1 MSFDLKV
8 SVQQRAEQSPQ
19 QKKLNRLIDKI
30 EQQKISLATWQNVQD
45 EIQQHT
51 RQKLLP
57 IYRELHDVLFEQLDQ
72 LWHVLHKHEF
82 SKADM
87 QQLDES
93 IAQRAQMLKHSKML
107 SNEQQQQVEQIHTFY
122 QQHAQQSL
130 KKNKKVQQLKVDQP
144 ENDEQTAAFEDDF
157 EQYAAEQQQA
167 REQAKQQRQQQKRE
181 QAEQMAAQSLKTV
194 YLKIAAMIHPDRE
207 QDESKKVEKTEL
219 FQQASQAYE
228 HQDLF
233 YLLKMQLQLEQ
244 NKGVGSKALS
254 AEQVKFYKLALD
266 AQSQQLESQIDVILD
281 SFQLAKKVKA
291 EHLHI
296 SDVYKA
302 IDADCA
308 ELKQQL
314 KWEKERLKHMKKV
327 SGGRDV
333 VGAWGFIATSLC
345 TAVLLRGLE

>member
-8 SVQQRAEQSPQ
+8 SLKPRAEPSAQ
-19 QKKLNRLIDKI
+19 QKKLNRLIDQI
-30 EQQKISLATWQNVQD
+30 EQQKISLATWQNAQA

-51 RQKLLP
+51 RQKLMP
-57 IYRELHDVLFEQLDQ
+57 VYGELHDILFQQLDQ
-72 LWHVLHKHEF
+72 LWNLLQQHEF

-87 QQLDES
+87 QQLDEK
-93 IAQRAQMLKHSKML
+93 IAQLAQLLKRSKML
-107 SNEQQQQVEQIHTFY
+107 KDEQLKLVRQIDTFY
-122 QQHAQQSL
+122 QQHAQQL
-130 KKNKKVQQLKVDQP
+130 AKKNKKVQSAKFEQD
-144 ENDEQTAAFEDDF
+144 ENSEQSSASEQDDF

-167 REQAKQQRQQQKRE
+167 RGQAKLLRQQQKRE

-207 QDESKKVEKTEL
+207 QDESKKEEKTEL

-228 HQDLF
+228 QQDLF
-233 YLLKMQLQLEQ
+233 YLLKLQLQLEQ
-244 NKGVGSKALS
+244 NKGVGAKELS

-266 AQSQQLESQIDVILD
+266 AQSQQLESQIDEILD
-281 SFQLAKKVKA
+281 SFQLGKKVKA
-291 EHLHI
+291 EHVHI

-314 KWEKERLKHMKKV
+314 KWEKERLKHMNKV
-327 SGGRDV
+327 SGV
-333 VGAWGFIATSLC
+333 EM
-345 TAVLLRGLE
+345 LLAHGKF

>member
-8 SVQQRAEQSPQ
+8 SIQQRAEQSPQ

-30 EQQKISLATWQNVQD
+30 EQQKISLTTWQNAQA

-57 IYRELHDVLFEQLDQ
+57 VYSELHEVLFEQLDQ
-72 LWHVLHKHEF
+72 LWQVLHNHEF

-107 SNEQQQQVEQIHTFY
+107 SNEQQQQVEQIIRFY
-122 QQHAQQSL
+122 QQHAQQSA
-130 KKNKKVQQLKVDQP
+130 KKTKKVQQLKVDLP
-144 ENDEQTAAFEDDF
+144 ESDEQAAAFEDDF
-157 EQYAAEQQQA
+157 EQYAAEQQHA
-167 REQAKQQRQQQKRE
+167 REQAKQHRQQQKRE

-207 QDESKKVEKTEL
+207 QDESKKAEKTEL

-228 HQDLF
+228 QQDLF
-233 YLLKMQLQLEQ
+233 YLLKLQLQLEQ
-244 NKGVGSKALS
+244 NKGIGVKELS
-254 AEQVKFYKLALD
+254 VEQVKFYQLALD
-266 AQSQQLESQIDVILD
+266 AQSQQLESQIAEILE
-281 SFQLAKKVKA
+281 SFQLAKTVKA
-291 EHLHI
+291 EHVHI

-302 IDADCA
+302 IDSDCA

-314 KWEKERLKHMKKV
+314 KWEKERLKHMNKV
-327 SGGRDV
+327 SGV
-333 VGAWGFIATSLC
+333 EM
-345 TAVLLRGLE
+345 LLGQGIL

>member
-1 MSFDLKV
+1 MSMSFDIKV
-8 SVQQRAEQSPQ
+8 SLQPRAEPSAQ

-30 EQQKISLATWQNVQD
+30 EQQKISLSMWQNAQD

-57 IYRELHDVLFEQLDQ
+57 IYSELHAVLFQQLQQ
-72 LWHVLHKHEF
+72 LWDMLHSHEF

-93 IAQRAQMLKHSKML
+93 IAQLAQMLKRSKML
-107 SNEQQQQVEQIHTFY
+107 KDEQLTLVKQIDTFY
-122 QQHAQQSL
+122 QQHGHQSS
-130 KKNKKVQQLKVDQP
+130 KKNKKVQPAKFE
-144 ENDEQTAAFEDDF
+144 ENESYEQTTELEEDDF

-167 REQAKQQRQQQKRE
+167 REQAKQFRQQQKRE

-207 QDESKKVEKTEL
+207 RDETKKEKKTEL

-228 HQDLF
+228 QQDLF

-244 NKGVGSKALS
+244 NKGVGSKELS

-266 AQSQQLESQIDVILD
+266 AQSQQLESQIDEILD

-291 EHLHI
+291 EYVHI

-308 ELKQQL
+308 ELKQKL

-327 SGGRDV
+327 SGVEMLLEHG
-333 VGAWGFIATSLC
+333 
-345 TAVLLRGLE
+345 VL

>member
-8 SVQQRAEQSPQ
+8 SLQKRAEPSAQH
-19 QKKLNRLIDKI
+19 KKLNRLIDQI
-30 EQQKISLATWQNVQD
+30 EQQKISLATWQNAQA

-51 RQKLLP
+51 RQKLMP
-57 IYRELHDVLFEQLDQ
+57 VYSELHEILFQQLDQ
-72 LWHVLHKHEF
+72 LWNMLHIHEF
-82 SKADM
+82 SKANL
-87 QQLDES
+87 QQLDEK
-93 IAQRAQMLKHSKML
+93 IAQLAHMLKRSKIL
-107 SNEQQQQVEQIHTFY
+107 TDEQLKLVKQIDTFY

-130 KKNKKVQQLKVDQP
+130 RKNKKVQSVKFESD
-144 ENDEQTAAFEDDF
+144 ENFEQDVELEQNDF
-157 EQYAAEQQQA
+157 EQYVDEQQQA
-167 REQAKQQRQQQKRE
+167 REQAKQFRQQQKRE

-207 QDESKKVEKTEL
+207 QDETKKEEKTQL

-228 HQDLF
+228 QQDLF
-233 YLLKMQLQLEQ
+233 YLLKLQLQLEQ
-244 NKGVGSKALS
+244 NKGVGTKELS

-266 AQSQQLESQIDVILD
+266 AQSQQLESQIEEILD

-291 EHLHI
+291 DHVHI

-314 KWEKERLKHMKKV
+314 KWEKERFKHMKKV
-327 SGGRDV
+327 SGVEMLLGH
-333 VGAWGFIATSLC
+333 G
-345 TAVLLRGLE
+345 VL

>member
-8 SVQQRAEQSPQ
+8 SIQQRAEQSPQ

-30 EQQKISLATWQNVQD
+30 EQQKISLATWQNAQA

-57 IYRELHDVLFEQLDQ
+57 VYSELHAVLFQQLDQ
-72 LWHVLHKHEF
+72 LWQVLHNHEF

-93 IAQRAQMLKHSKML
+93 IAQRAQMLKHSQML

-122 QQHAQQSL
+122 QQHAQQSA
-130 KKNKKVQQLKVDQP
+130 KKTKKVQQLKVDQP
-144 ENDEQTAAFEDDF
+144 ESDEQSAAFEDDF
-157 EQYAAEQQQA
+157 EHYATEQQQA
-167 REQAKQQRQQQKRE
+167 REQAKQHRQQQKRE
-181 QAEQMAAQSLKTV
+181 QAEQMAAQSLKIV

-207 QDESKKVEKTEL
+207 QDESKKAEKTEL

-228 HQDLF
+228 QQDLF

-244 NKGVGSKALS
+244 NKAVGAKELS
-254 AEQVKFYKLALD
+254 AEQVRFYKLALD
-266 AQSQQLESQIDVILD
+266 AQSQQLESQISEILD
-281 SFQLAKKVKA
+281 SFQLAKKVKV

-327 SGGRDV
+327 SGVEMLLGH
-333 VGAWGFIATSLC
+333 G
-345 TAVLLRGLE
+345 VL

>member
-30 EQQKISLATWQNVQD
+30 EQQKNSLATWQNAQA

-57 IYRELHDVLFEQLDQ
+57 VYNELHAVLFQQLQQ
-72 LWHVLHKHEF
+72 LWDILHSHEF

-93 IAQRAQMLKHSKML
+93 IAQRARMLKHSKML
-107 SNEQQQQVEQIHTFY
+107 SNEQLKLVDQIYTFY
-122 QQHAQQSL
+122 QQHTQQSA
-130 KKNKKVQQLKVDQP
+130 KKIKKIQPVKVGQA
-144 ENDEQTAAFEDDF
+144 ESDEQTALYEDDF

-207 QDESKKVEKTEL
+207 QDESKKEEKTEL

-228 HQDLF
+228 QQDLF

-244 NKGVGSKALS
+244 NKGVGAKELS

-266 AQSQQLESQIDVILD
+266 AQSQQLESQIDEILD
-281 SFQLAKKVKA
+281 SFQLVKKVKA
-291 EHLHI
+291 EHVHI
-296 SDVYKA
+296 GDVYKA

-327 SGGRDV
+327 SGV
-333 VGAWGFIATSLC
+333 EMLLVHGAL
-345 TAVLLRGLE
+345 

>member
-30 EQQKISLATWQNVQD
+30 EQQKISLATWQNAQA

-57 IYRELHDVLFEQLDQ
+57 IYSELHAVLFLQLQQ
-72 LWHVLHKHEF
+72 LWDILHSHEF

-87 QQLDES
+87 QQLDDS
-93 IAQRAQMLKHSKML
+93 IAQRARMLKHSKML
-107 SNEQQQQVEQIHTFY
+107 SNQQLQLVDEIYTFY
-122 QQHAQQSL
+122 QQHAPQSA
-130 KKNKKVQQLKVDQP
+130 KKIKKTQHISTDQP
-144 ENDEQTAAFEDDF
+144 ERDAQTASFEDDF
-157 EQYAAEQQQA
+157 EQHAAEQLQA

-207 QDESKKVEKTEL
+207 QDESKKAEKTEL
-219 FQQASQAYE
+219 FQKASQAYE
-228 HQDLF
+228 QQDLF
-233 YLLKMQLQLEQ
+233 YLLKLQLQLEQ
-244 NKGVGSKALS
+244 NKGVGAKELS
-254 AEQVKFYKLALD
+254 VEQVKFYKMALD
-266 AQSQQLESQIDVILD
+266 AQSQQLESQISEILD
-281 SFQLAKKVKA
+281 SFHLAKKVKT

-296 SDVYKA
+296 SDMYKA

-327 SGGRDV
+327 SGVEMLLGQ
-333 VGAWGFIATSLC
+333 G
-345 TAVLLRGLE
+345 VL

>member
-8 SVQQRAEQSPQ
+8 SLQQRAEPSAQ

-30 EQQKISLATWQNVQD
+30 EQQKISLATWQNAQA

-57 IYRELHDVLFEQLDQ
+57 VYSELHEILFQQLEQL
-72 LWHVLHKHEF
+72 WNMLHSHEF
-82 SKADM
+82 SKANL
-87 QQLDES
+87 QQLDEK
-93 IAQRAQMLKHSKML
+93 IAQLAQFLKRSKML
-107 SNEQQQQVEQIHTFY
+107 KDEQLKLVKQIDIFY

-130 KKNKKVQQLKVDQP
+130 KKNKKVQSAKF
-144 ENDEQTAAFEDDF
+144 EQHQSYEQIAELEEDDF
-157 EQYAAEQQQA
+157 EQYAVEQQQA
-167 REQAKQQRQQQKRE
+167 REQAKQLRQQQKRE

-207 QDESKKVEKTEL
+207 RDETKKEEKTEL

-228 HQDLF
+228 QQDLF
-233 YLLKMQLQLEQ
+233 YLLKLQLQLEQ
-244 NKGVGSKALS
+244 NKAVGAKELS

-266 AQSQQLESQIDVILD
+266 AQSQQLESQISEILD
-281 SFQLAKKVKA
+281 SFQLVKKVKI
-291 EHLHI
+291 EHVHI
-296 SDVYKA
+296 GDVYKA
-302 IDADCA
+302 IDADCV

-327 SGGRDV
+327 SGV
-333 VGAWGFIATSLC
+333 EMLLEHGAL
-345 TAVLLRGLE
+345 

>member
-8 SVQQRAEQSPQ
+8 SLQPRAEPSAQ
-19 QKKLNRLIDKI
+19 QKKLNRLIDQI
-30 EQQKISLATWQNVQD
+30 EQQKISLSMWQNAQA

-57 IYRELHDVLFEQLDQ
+57 VYSELHAVLFQQLDQ
-72 LWHVLHKHEF
+72 LWQVLHNHEF

-87 QQLDES
+87 QQLDER
-93 IAQRAQMLKHSKML
+93 IAQLAHMLKRSKML
-107 SNEQQQQVEQIHTFY
+107 KDEQLKLVKQIDTFY
-122 QQHAQQSL
+122 QQHAQQSV
-130 KKNKKVQQLKVDQP
+130 KKNKKLQSVKFELNENFDQNI
-144 ENDEQTAAFEDDF
+144 ELEEDDF

-167 REQAKQQRQQQKRE
+167 REQAKQLRQQQKRE
-181 QAEQMAAQSLKTV
+181 QAEQMAAQSLKTM

-207 QDESKKVEKTEL
+207 RDETKKEEKTEL

-228 HQDLF
+228 RQDLF
-233 YLLKMQLQLEQ
+233 YLLKLQLQLEQ
-244 NKGVGSKALS
+244 NNGVGVKELS

-266 AQSQQLESQIDVILD
+266 AQNQQLESQIDEILD

-291 EHLHI
+291 EHVHI
-296 SDVYKA
+296 GDVYKA

-308 ELKQQL
+308 ELKKQL

-327 SGGRDV
+327 SGVEMLLGH
-333 VGAWGFIATSLC
+333 GAL
-345 TAVLLRGLE
+345 

>member
-8 SVQQRAEQSPQ
+8 SLQQRAEPSAQ

-30 EQQKISLATWQNVQD
+30 KQQKISLSMWQNAQA

-57 IYRELHDVLFEQLDQ
+57 VYSELHEILFQQLEQL
-72 LWHVLHKHEF
+72 WNMLHSHEF
-82 SKADM
+82 SKANL
-87 QQLDES
+87 QQLDEK
-93 IAQRAQMLKHSKML
+93 IAQLVHMLKRSKML
-107 SNEQQQQVEQIHTFY
+107 GEEQLKLVKQIDIFY
-122 QQHAQQSL
+122 QQHAQQSA
-130 KKNKKVQQLKVDQP
+130 KKTKKVQQLKVDLP
-144 ENDEQTAAFEDDF
+144 ESDEQTASFEDDF

-181 QAEQMAAQSLKTV
+181 EVEQVAAQSLKTV

-228 HQDLF
+228 QQDLF

-244 NKGVGSKALS
+244 NKAVTPKELTP
-254 AEQVKFYKLALD
+254 EQVKFYQLALD
-266 AQSQQLESQIDVILD
+266 AQSQQLESQISEILD
-281 SFQLAKKVKA
+281 SFHLAKKVKA
-291 EHLHI
+291 EHVHI

-327 SGGRDV
+327 SGVEMLLEHG
-333 VGAWGFIATSLC
+333 
-345 TAVLLRGLE
+345 VL

>member
-8 SVQQRAEQSPQ
+8 SIQQKAEQSPQ

-30 EQQKISLATWQNVQD
+30 EQQKISLATWQNAQA

-51 RQKLLP
+51 RQKLMP
-57 IYRELHDVLFEQLDQ
+57 VYSELHEVLFQQLDH
-72 LWHVLHKHEF
+72 LWQVLHNHEF

-107 SNEQQQQVEQIHTFY
+107 SNEQLQQVEHINRFY
-122 QQHAQQSL
+122 QQHAQQSV
-130 KKNKKVQQLKVDQP
+130 KKPKTVQQHRVDLP
-144 ENDEQTAAFEDDF
+144 ENDEQTALFEDDF

-167 REQAKQQRQQQKRE
+167 REQAKQLRQQQKRE

-207 QDESKKVEKTEL
+207 QDESKKAEKTEL

-228 HQDLF
+228 QQDLF
-233 YLLKMQLQLEQ
+233 YLLKLQLQLEQ
-244 NKGVGSKALS
+244 NKGVGAKELS
-254 AEQVKFYKLALD
+254 AEQVKYYKLALD
-266 AQSQQLESQIDVILD
+266 AQSQQLESQISEILD
-281 SFQLAKKVKA
+281 SFHLAKKVKA
-291 EHLHI
+291 EHVHI

-327 SGGRDV
+327 SGVEMLLEHG
-333 VGAWGFIATSLC
+333 
-345 TAVLLRGLE
+345 VL

>member
-8 SVQQRAEQSPQ
+8 SLKPRAVPSAQ
-19 QKKLNRLIDKI
+19 QKKLNRLIDQI
-30 EQQKISLATWQNVQD
+30 EQQKISLAMWQNAQA

-51 RQKLLP
+51 RQKLMP
-57 IYRELHDVLFEQLDQ
+57 VYSELHDILFQQLDQ
-72 LWHVLHKHEF
+72 LWMLLQQYEF
-82 SKADM
+82 SKTNM
-87 QQLDES
+87 QQLDEK
-93 IAQRAQMLKHSKML
+93 IAQLAQILKRSKMMKDEHL
-107 SNEQQQQVEQIHTFY
+107 KLVRQIDTFY
-122 QQHAQQSL
+122 QQHAQQSA
-130 KKNKKVQQLKVDQP
+130 KKTKKVQSAKLEQHQSYEQSTAP
-144 ENDEQTAAFEDDF
+144 EEEDDF

-167 REQAKQQRQQQKRE
+167 REQAKQLRQQQKRE

-207 QDESKKVEKTEL
+207 QDESKKEEKTEL

-228 HQDLF
+228 QQDLF
-233 YLLKMQLQLEQ
+233 YLLKLQLQLEQ
-244 NKGVGSKALS
+244 NKGVGAKELS

-266 AQSQQLESQIDVILD
+266 AQSQQLESQIEEILD
-281 SFQLAKKVKA
+281 SFQLGKKVKA
-291 EHLHI
+291 EHVYI

-327 SGGRDV
+327 SGVEMLLGH
-333 VGAWGFIATSLC
+333 G
-345 TAVLLRGLE
+345 VL

>member
-8 SVQQRAEQSPQ
+8 SLKQRAEPSAQ
-19 QKKLNRLIDKI
+19 QKKLNRLIDQI
-30 EQQKISLATWQNVQD
+30 EQQKISLATWQNAQA

-51 RQKLLP
+51 WQKLMP
-57 IYRELHDVLFEQLDQ
+57 VYSELHEILFQQMNQ
-72 LWHVLHKHEF
+72 LWTLLQQHEF

-87 QQLDES
+87 LQLDEK
-93 IAQRAQMLKHSKML
+93 IAQLAQYLKRSKML
-107 SNEQQQQVEQIHTFY
+107 KDEQLTLVKQIDTFY
-122 QQHAQQSL
+122 QQHAQQSA
-130 KKNKKVQQLKVDQP
+130 KKNKKVHPIRFEQD
-144 ENDEQTAAFEDDF
+144 ENSEQSEALEQDDF

-167 REQAKQQRQQQKRE
+167 REQAKQLRQQQKRE

-207 QDESKKVEKTEL
+207 QDETKKEEKTEL

-228 HQDLF
+228 QQDLF
-233 YLLKMQLQLEQ
+233 YLLKLQLQLEQ
-244 NKGVGSKALS
+244 NKGIGAKELS

-266 AQSQQLESQIDVILD
+266 AQSQQLESQIEEILD

-296 SDVYKA
+296 SDIYKV

-327 SGGRDV
+327 SGVEMLLGH
-333 VGAWGFIATSLC
+333 G
-345 TAVLLRGLE
+345 VL

>member
-8 SVQQRAEQSPQ
+8 SLQQRSEPSAQ

-30 EQQKISLATWQNVQD
+30 EQQKVSLSTWQNAQA
-45 EIQQHT
+45 EIQQHI
-51 RQKLLP
+51 RQKLMPVYSDLH
-57 IYRELHDVLFEQLDQ
+57 ELLFQQLEQL
-72 LWHVLHKHEF
+72 WNMLHSHEF

-87 QQLDES
+87 QQLDEK
-93 IAQRAQMLKHSKML
+93 IAQLAQMLKRSKIL
-107 SNEQQQQVEQIHTFY
+107 SAEQLELVRQIDTFY
-122 QQHAQQSL
+122 QQHAQESV
-130 KKNKKVQQLKVDQP
+130 KKNKKAQLI
-144 ENDEQTAAFEDDF
+144 EFEYEESAELGEDF

-207 QDESKKVEKTEL
+207 QDETKKQEKTEL

-228 HQDLF
+228 KQDLF
-233 YLLKMQLQLEQ
+233 YLLKLQLQLEQ
-244 NKGVGSKALS
+244 NKGVGAKELS
-254 AEQVKFYKLALD
+254 AEQLRFYKLTLD
-266 AQSQQLESQIDVILD
+266 AQSQQLESQIAEILD
-281 SFQLAKKVKA
+281 SFQLAKNVKA
-291 EHLHI
+291 EHVHI

-327 SGGRDV
+327 SGV
-333 VGAWGFIATSLC
+333 EM
-345 TAVLLRGLE
+345 LLGHTL

>member
-8 SVQQRAEQSPQ
+8 SIQKRAEQSPQ

-30 EQQKISLATWQNVQD
+30 EQQKISLTTWQNAQA

-57 IYRELHDVLFEQLDQ
+57 VYNELHAVLFQQLDQ
-72 LWHVLHKHEF
+72 LWNLLHSHEF

-93 IAQRAQMLKHSKML
+93 IAQRAQMLKHSQML
-107 SNEQQQQVEQIHTFY
+107 SNEQQKQVEQIHIFY
-122 QQHAQQSL
+122 QQHAQQSA
-130 KKNKKVQQLKVDQP
+130 KKTKKVQQLKVDLS
-144 ENDEQTAAFEDDF
+144 ESDEQTALFEDDF
-157 EQYAAEQQQA
+157 EHYAAEQQQA
-167 REQAKQQRQQQKRE
+167 REQAKQLRQQQKRE
-181 QAEQMAAQSLKTV
+181 QAGQMAAQSLKTV

-207 QDESKKVEKTEL
+207 RDETKKEEKTEL

-228 HQDLF
+228 QQDLF
-233 YLLKMQLQLEQ
+233 YLLKLQLQLEQ
-244 NKGVGSKALS
+244 NNGVGVKELS

-266 AQSQQLESQIDVILD
+266 AQSQQLESQIEEILG

-302 IDADCA
+302 IDADCT

-327 SGGRDV
+327 SGVEMLLGH
-333 VGAWGFIATSLC
+333 G
-345 TAVLLRGLE
+345 VL

>member
-8 SVQQRAEQSPQ
+8 SLQQRAEPSAQ

-30 EQQKISLATWQNVQD
+30 EQQKISLATWQNAQAG
-45 EIQQHT
+45 IQQHI

-57 IYRELHDVLFEQLDQ
+57 VYSELHEILFQQLEQL
-72 LWHVLHKHEF
+72 WNMLHSHEF
-82 SKADM
+82 SKANL
-87 QQLDES
+87 QQLDEK
-93 IAQRAQMLKHSKML
+93 IAQLAHMLKRSKML
-107 SNEQQQQVEQIHTFY
+107 NDEQLKLVKQIDTFY
-122 QQHAQQSL
+122 QQHAQQSV
-130 KKNKKVQQLKVDQP
+130 KKNKKVQSAKF
-144 ENDEQTAAFEDDF
+144 EQHQSYEQIAELEQDDF
-157 EQYAAEQQQA
+157 EQYVVEQQQA
-167 REQAKQQRQQQKRE
+167 REQAKQLRQQQKRE

-207 QDESKKVEKTEL
+207 QDETKKEKKTEL

-228 HQDLF
+228 QQDLF
-233 YLLKMQLQLEQ
+233 YLLKLQLQLEQ
-244 NKGVGSKALS
+244 NKAVGAKELS
-254 AEQVKFYKLALD
+254 AEQVRFYKLALD
-266 AQSQQLESQIDVILD
+266 AQSQQLESQIEEILD

-302 IDADCA
+302 IDADCT

-327 SGGRDV
+327 SGVELLLGY
-333 VGAWGFIATSLC
+333 GAL
-345 TAVLLRGLE
+345 

>member
-30 EQQKISLATWQNVQD
+30 EQQKISLATWQNAQA

-57 IYRELHDVLFEQLDQ
+57 VYSELHEVLFQQLDQ
-72 LWHVLHKHEF
+72 LWNLLHSHEF

-107 SNEQQQQVEQIHTFY
+107 SNEQRQQVEQIHCFY
-122 QQHAQQSL
+122 QQHAQQSV
-130 KKNKKVQQLKVDQP
+130 KKTKKVQQLKVDQP
-144 ENDEQTAAFEDDF
+144 ETDEQTESFEDDF

-167 REQAKQQRQQQKRE
+167 REQAKQHRQQQKRE

-207 QDESKKVEKTEL
+207 QDESKKAEKTEL

-228 HQDLF
+228 QQDLF
-233 YLLKMQLQLEQ
+233 YLLKLQLQLEQ
-244 NKGVGSKALS
+244 NKGVGAKELS
-254 AEQVKFYKLALD
+254 AEQVKFYKLTLD
-266 AQSQQLESQIDVILD
+266 AQSQQLESQIEEILD
-281 SFQLAKKVKA
+281 SFQLAKKVKV
-291 EHLHI
+291 EHVHM

-314 KWEKERLKHMKKV
+314 KWEQERLKHMKNV
-327 SGGRDV
+327 SGVEMLLG
-333 VGAWGFIATSLC
+333 SE
-345 TAVLLRGLE
+345 VL

>member
-8 SVQQRAEQSPQ
+8 SIQQKAEQSPQ

-30 EQQKISLATWQNVQD
+30 EQQKISLATWQNAQA
-45 EIQQHT
+45 EIHQHT

-57 IYRELHDVLFEQLDQ
+57 VYNELHAVLFQQLDQ
-72 LWHVLHKHEF
+72 LWQVLHNHEF

-93 IAQRAQMLKHSKML
+93 IAQRAQILKHSKML

-122 QQHAQQSL
+122 QQHAQQSA
-130 KKNKKVQQLKVDQP
+130 KKTQKVQQLKVDLP
-144 ENDEQTAAFEDDF
+144 KGDEQSALFEDDF

-207 QDESKKVEKTEL
+207 PDESKKAEKTEL

-228 HQDLF
+228 QQDLF
-233 YLLKMQLQLEQ
+233 YLLKLQLQLEQ
-244 NKGVGSKALS
+244 NKGVGSKELS
-254 AEQVKFYKLALD
+254 AEQLKFYKLAVD
-266 AQSQQLESQIDVILD
+266 SQSQQLESQISEILD

-291 EHLHI
+291 EHVHI

-302 IDADCA
+302 IDVDCA

-314 KWEKERLKHMKKV
+314 KWERERLKHMKKV
-327 SGGRDV
+327 SGVEMLLGH
-333 VGAWGFIATSLC
+333 G
-345 TAVLLRGLE
+345 VL

>member
-8 SVQQRAEQSPQ
+8 SLQQRAEQSPQ

-30 EQQKISLATWQNVQD
+30 EQQKVSLATWQNAQA

-57 IYRELHDVLFEQLDQ
+57 VYSELHEILFQQLDQ
-72 LWHVLHKHEF
+72 LWNLLHSHEF
-82 SKADM
+82 SKVDM
-87 QQLDES
+87 QQLDEK
-93 IAQRAQMLKHSKML
+93 ITQLAQMLKRSKML
-107 SNEQQQQVEQIHTFY
+107 KEERLELVKQIDTFY
-122 QQHAQQSL
+122 QQHAQQSV
-130 KKNKKVQQLKVDQP
+130 KQNKKVQSVQFELNENFDQNI
-144 ENDEQTAAFEDDF
+144 ELEQDDF

-167 REQAKQQRQQQKRE
+167 REQAKQLRQQQKRE

-207 QDESKKVEKTEL
+207 QDESKKEEKTEL

-228 HQDLF
+228 QQDLF
-233 YLLKMQLQLEQ
+233 YLLKLQLQLEQ
-244 NKGVGSKALS
+244 NKGVGAKELS
-254 AEQVKFYKLALD
+254 AEQVKFYNLALD
-266 AQSQQLESQIDVILD
+266 AQSQQLESQIEEILD

-291 EHLHI
+291 EHLHM

-302 IDADCA
+302 IDMDCA

-327 SGGRDV
+327 SGVEMLLGH
-333 VGAWGFIATSLC
+333 GAL
-345 TAVLLRGLE
+345 